1 MPGEVLR
8 QAFKVD
14 AGKLPVYSGTAV
26 SGGYAL
32 VRVSKVQEVPDGAK
46 DKQNAIAQTL
56 RQVAGQAEL
65 AAYLASLRQKSEVR
79 IRRDLIEKKQ

>member
-1 MPGEVLR
+1 
-8 QAFKVD
+8 
-14 AGKLPVYSGTAV
+14 
-26 SGGYAL
+26 
-32 VRVSKVQEVPDGAK
+32 VQEVADGAK